1 MVVKINTAGILGIE
15 GRHVICECDISPGLS
30 RFDIVGLPDTSVK
43 EAQERVR
50 AAMKN
55 SGFDF
60 PFRRITVNLA
70 PADLKKA
77 GPVYDLAIFVG
88 IMACTGQIEQPLED
102 SCFIGELSLTGEIR
116 EVSGVLPMVMALA
129 EKGFKKI
136 FLPVGNADEASFA
149 SDIEIYPVAH
159 VSQLVS
165 HLRREEAIS
174 PAPHRPFRPSR
185 GNYPDF
191 RHVMGQHMGKR
202 AMEIAA
208 AGFHNILLIGPPG
221 SGKSMMAK
229 CLPSIL
235 PDMTAE
241 EAMETTKIYS
251 VAGLLS
257 GSEPVVSARPFRSP
271 HHTVSSI
278 GMAGGGSSPKPG
290 EISLAHNGVLFL
302 DEVPEFD
309 KPTLEALRQPLEDGK
324 ITIAR
329 VAGTHSFPSR
339 FMLVCAMN
347 PCPCGYYGQP
357 GGRCTCTESAVRRY
371 MSKISGPMM
380 DRIDIHVNV
389 PAVDY
394 KSLAARG
401 EANEESSAAIL
412 ARVERAREI
421 QNRRYSGLGIHCNG
435 QLPPSLMA
443 DFCTPTAEGAKL
455 LQAAFDRMGLT
466 ARSYDKLLRL
476 ARTIADLDGASQIDT
491 KHIAEAVQL
500 RALDR
505 SNYFT
510 A

>member
-1 MVVKINTAGILGIE
+1 MVVKVNTAGILGIE
-15 GRHVICECDISPGLS
+15 GRHVICECDVSPGLS
-30 RFDIVGLPDTSVK
+30 RFDVVGLPDTSVK

-60 PFRRITVNLA
+60 PFRRVTVNLA
-70 PADLKKA
+70 PADMKKA
-77 GPVYDLAIFVG
+77 GPVYDLAILVG
-88 IMACTGQIEQPLED
+88 VMACTGQIDTPD
-102 SCFIGELSLTGEIR
+102 DDCCFIGELSLTGEIR
-116 EVSGVLPMVMALA
+116 QVSGVLPMALALA
-129 EKGFKKI
+129 ERGFKKI
-136 FLPVGNADEASFA
+136 FLPMGNAEEAAFA
-149 SDIEIYPVAH
+149 SNVDIFPVKD
-159 VSQLVS
+159 VSQLVA
-165 HLRREEAIS
+165 HLRREEAIK
-174 PAPHRPFRPSR
+174 PIPHRQFVPSR

-191 RHVMGQHMGKR
+191 KHVMGQRMAKR

-257 GSEPVVSARPFRSP
+257 GSEPVVSSRPFRSP
-271 HHTVSSI
+271 HHTVSSV
-278 GMAGGGSSPKPG
+278 GMAGGGSNPKPG

-357 GGRCTCTESAVRRY
+357 GGRCTCTENAVRRY

-394 KSLAARG
+394 KSLASRG
-401 EANEESSAAIL
+401 TASEESSADIL
-412 ARVERAREI
+412 NRVSAAREI
-421 QNRRYSGLGIHCNG
+421 QNRRYKSLGIHCNG

-443 DFCTPTAEGAKL
+443 DFCTPTAEASKL

-466 ARSYDKLLRL
+466 ARSYDKLLRI
-476 ARTIADLDGASQIDT
+476 ARTIADLDGAKQIDT

-505 SNYFT
+505 ANYFS